1 MIAAAQCIKCRRLAR
16 IGRTIVVDDTHLE
29 RQFAAGNRQL
39 VDQLI
44 RILRNGKLT
53 ADTRGRRRGGTD
65 QHCAS
70 VRLTSARKGHTV
82 HARNTVQ
89 VKTGRNPQF
98 HCKVISHKIGNLA
111 RSEGKLHAEDALT
124 VLTDGKVRGR
134 PKDRVGRIQLHIV
147 IARRETGI
155 IHRPRPR
162 RIAAGS
168 LAKGNVRS
176 CQRQCIAEGSVRTRR
191 AQRTGRKACCKQR
204 PVINQLCIFAVIF
217 RFFFLI
223 LTDNQG
229 DITTS
234 CRCSKRLQRK
244 CFDCQEQRYQH
255 CKRSSPT
262 VPNSLSHPVLLGS
275 FGSHE
280 DQLILRSRINRNCEI
295 S

>member
-16 IGRTIVVDDTHLE
+16 IGRTIVVDDTHPE

-162 RIAAGS
+162 RIAA
-168 LAKGNVRS
+168 
-176 CQRQCIAEGSVRTRR
+176 
-191 AQRTGRKACCKQR
+191 
-204 PVINQLCIFAVIF
+204 
-217 RFFFLI
+217 
-223 LTDNQG
+223 
-229 DITTS
+229 
-234 CRCSKRLQRK
+234 
-244 CFDCQEQRYQH
+244 
-255 CKRSSPT
+255 
-262 VPNSLSHPVLLGS
+262 
-275 FGSHE
+275 
-280 DQLILRSRINRNCEI
+280 
-295 S
+295 